1 MIELKR
7 LCLTRGSKVLLDDA
21 NLRLEKNY
29 RLGLIGRNGA
39 GKSSL
44 MQLLLGNISEDAGEV
59 SLEIRRN
66 DIAYLEQELPD
77 SEMATIDYVK
87 TGDHAW
93 CEIHKRLQ
101 QAEIDEDGQAIA
113 HCYEQLQD
121 IDGYTIEAR
130 AGQVLDG
137 LGFTKEEFFQPVN
150 SFSGGWQMRM
160 QLAKLLLSRAELL
173 LLDEPTNHL
182 DVDAIVW
189 LEDWLVTQRCS
200 VLLISHDRDFLDTVC
215 THIVHMAQQQLK
227 VYTGH
232 YTNFTKQ
239 FELQLELESRLQG
252 KIEKK
257 RAHMQTFVDRFRY
270 TASKAKQA
278 QSRLK
283 AIEKLTSSPGLQAES
298 PFYFEFFPCKEV
310 ANPMLRMDADLGYDK
325 DNTIVKNAKFSLDFG
340 DRVALLGQN
349 GEGKST
355 FIKSVA
361 GDLPLLGG
369 EVFRHN
375 NISIGYFSQQQ
386 LDSLDYSSTPL
397 KHLLALDPKI
407 NEGQAR
413 KYLGGFA
420 FTGNAVL
427 DCVEH
432 FSGGEKARLALA
444 LLIYQK
450 PNLLLLDEPTN
461 HLDIQMREA
470 LILALQKYDGAVA
483 VVSHDRH
490 FLNSVVDTY
499 WWVSKGKLAQFDGD
513 LDSYKDMVLSQKRTS
528 ENAVKKDNGEECEKG
543 EKSERPKSRQTLKAL
558 AKLETKIKTLTA
570 KIDAI
575 EVELA
580 DKNLYSSANA
590 AKLAE
595 LSEAHKNFK
604 MQLLEVEEK
613 WLRLSA

>member
-7 LCLTRGSKVLLDDA
+7 LCLSRGTKILLDDA
-21 NLRLEKNY
+21 NLRLERNH
-29 RLGLIGRNGA
+29 RLGLVGRNGA

-44 MQLLLGNISEDAGEV
+44 MQLLLGNISEDSGDIA
-59 SLEIRRN
+59 LEIPR
-66 DIAYLEQELPD
+66 DKIAYLEQELP
-77 SEMATIDYVK
+77 ETNMPAIDYVK
-87 TGDHAW
+87 TGDQEW
-93 CEIHKRLQ
+93 SEVHKKLQ
-101 QAEIDEDGQAIA
+101 QAEIDNDSDVMAR
-113 HCYEQLQD
+113 CYEQLQD

-130 AGQVLDG
+130 AGQILDG

-160 QLAKLLLSRAELL
+160 QLAKLLLSRADLL

-227 VYTGH
+227 LYTGH

-239 FELQLELESRLQG
+239 FEMQLELESRLQG

-257 RAHMQTFVDRFRY
+257 RAHMQAFVDRFRY
-270 TASKAKQA
+270 KASKAKQA

-283 AIEKLTSSPGLQAES
+283 AIQKLTSSPGLQAES

-310 ANPMLRMDADLGYDK
+310 ANPMLRMQASLGYDK
-325 DNTIVKNAKFSLDFG
+325 DTVIIPNAKFSLDFG
-340 DRVALLGQN
+340 DRIALLGQN

-375 NISIGYFSQQQ
+375 NINIGYFSQQQ
-386 LDSLDYSSTPL
+386 LDALDYSSTPL
-397 KHLLALDPKI
+397 KHMLALDEKI
-407 NEGQAR
+407 TEGQAR

-420 FTGNAVL
+420 FSGNTVL
-427 DCVEH
+427 DTVEF

-470 LILALQKYDGAVA
+470 LILALQQYDGAVV

-513 LDSYKDMVLSQKRTS
+513 LDSYKEMVLSQKRTS
-528 ENAVKKDNGEECEKG
+528 EDSVKKDKA
-543 EKSERPKSRQTLKAL
+543 EKSEKSEKPKSRQTLKAL
-558 AKLETKIKTLTA
+558 DKLETKIKTLTA

-575 EVELA
+575 EAELA
-580 DKNLYSSANA
+580 NGDMYSLANA
-590 AKLAE
+590 DKLAE
-595 LSEAHKNFK
+595 LSEAHKKFK

-613 WLRLSA
+613 WLRLSS

>member
-7 LCLTRGSKVLLDDA
+7 LCLSRGTKTLLDDA
-21 NLRLEKNY
+21 NLRLERNH
-29 RLGLIGRNGA
+29 RLGLVGRNGA

-44 MQLLLGNISEDAGEV
+44 MQLLLGNISEDSGDVA
-59 SLEIRRN
+59 LEIPRGK
-66 DIAYLEQELPD
+66 IAYLEQELP
-77 SEMATIDYVK
+77 ETNMPAIDYVK
-87 TGDHAW
+87 TGDQEW
-93 CEIHKRLQ
+93 SEVHKKLQ
-101 QAEIDEDGQAIA
+101 QAEIDNDSDVMAR
-113 HCYEQLQD
+113 CYEQLQD

-130 AGQVLDG
+130 AGQILDG

-160 QLAKLLLSRAELL
+160 QLAKLLLSRADLL

-227 VYTGH
+227 LYTGH

-239 FELQLELESRLQG
+239 FEMQLELESRLQG

-257 RAHMQTFVDRFRY
+257 RAHMQAFVDRFRY
-270 TASKAKQA
+270 KASKAKQA

-310 ANPMLRMDADLGYDK
+310 ANPMLRMQASLGYDK
-325 DNTIVKNAKFSLDFG
+325 DTVIIPNAKFSLDFG
-340 DRVALLGQN
+340 DRIALLGQN

-375 NISIGYFSQQQ
+375 NINIGYFSQQQ
-386 LDSLDYSSTPL
+386 LDALDYSSTPL
-397 KHLLALDPKI
+397 KHMLALDEKI
-407 NEGQAR
+407 TEGQAR

-420 FTGNAVL
+420 FSGNTVL
-427 DCVEH
+427 DTVEF

-470 LILALQKYDGAVA
+470 LILALQQYDGAVV

-513 LDSYKDMVLSQKRTS
+513 LDSYKEMVLSQKRTS
-528 ENAVKKDNGEECEKG
+528 EDSVKKDKA
-543 EKSERPKSRQTLKAL
+543 EKSEKSEKPKSRQTLKAL
-558 AKLETKIKTLTA
+558 DKLETKIKTLTA

-575 EVELA
+575 EAELA
-580 DKNLYSSANA
+580 NGDMYSLANA
-590 AKLAE
+590 DKLAE
-595 LSEAHKNFK
+595 LSEAHKKFK

-613 WLRLSA
+613 WLRLSS